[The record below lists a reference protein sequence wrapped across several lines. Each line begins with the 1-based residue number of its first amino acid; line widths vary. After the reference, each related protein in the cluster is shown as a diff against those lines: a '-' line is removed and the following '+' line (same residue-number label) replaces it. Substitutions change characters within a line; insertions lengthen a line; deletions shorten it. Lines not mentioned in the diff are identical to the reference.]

1 MSRNEWVTPRC
12 GPHYRNKDIQHKM
25 MADSIRPRNRQG
37 SRFTTWSRRPTSC
50 GSQRQEVKGATTH
63 ISSPLPPH
71 YES

>member
-37 SRFTTWSRRPTSC
+37 EAD
-50 GSQRQEVKGATTH
+50 SQPDRAGQHPAAPSGRK
-63 ISSPLPPH
+63 
-71 YES
+71 